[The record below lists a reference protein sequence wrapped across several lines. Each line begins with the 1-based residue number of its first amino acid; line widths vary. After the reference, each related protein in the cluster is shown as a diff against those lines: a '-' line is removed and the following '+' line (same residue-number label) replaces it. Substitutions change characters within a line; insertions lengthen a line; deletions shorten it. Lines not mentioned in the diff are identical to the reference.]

1 MPLKSL
7 YDGVGYLTTTYM
19 EVKKLVDENPEH
31 ITESDSFGMIP
42 LHYASLYGAPLK
54 IVKYLIQQ
62 DEISIERKT
71 NNGSLPL
78 HLAVMDNHHHHLLPY
93 FLSLYPD
100 GANIQND
107 DHLTPYDIA

>member
-62 DEISIERKT
+62 DEKHNEGFEGTRRKVSTASCSTCQPT
-71 NNGSLPL
+71 NC
-78 HLAVMDNHHHHLLPY
+78 DNLDI
-93 FLSLYPD
+93 LSKV
-100 GANIQND
+100 
-107 DHLTPYDIA
+107 